1 MYHRGTIFVLLSL
14 GVGEVGS
21 AETWAFLATSQYI
34 ENSFIVGQ
42 LPLGG
47 IADEWGVVLAKDSP
61 LTASVSEAIDELRA
75 DGTLQQI
82 TDQWLDAEQGVPI
95 LQ

>member
-1 MYHRGTIFVLLSL
+1 M
-14 GVGEVGS
+14 
-21 AETWAFLATSQYI
+21 
-34 ENSFIVGQ
+34 
-42 LPLGG
+42 
-47 IADEWGVVLAKDSP
+47 LAKDSP